1 MDVLT
6 KAQRSYCMSRI
17 RGKDTKP
24 EITVRKII
32 YSLGYRYR
40 LHKRSLPGYP
50 DIVLTKQKKII
61 FVNGCWW
68 HRHDC
73 KLGRRSPKSRLKY
86 WLPKLRANK
95 DRYSRNVKELRNQG
109 WRVLTLWECQI
120 YKQEKVTS
128 RIIEFLEGN
137 NNRTNLC

>member
-6 KAQRSYCMSRI
+6 KKQRSYCMSRI

-24 EITVRKII
+24 EIAVRKII

-40 LHKRSLPGYP
+40 LYKRNLPGYP

-68 HRHDC
+68 HRHNC

-95 DRYSRNVKELRNQG
+95 DRYRRNLKKLRNQG
-109 WRVLTLWECQI
+109 WKVLTVWECQ
-120 YKQEKVTS
+120 T
-128 RIIEFLEGN
+128 RN
-137 NNRTNLC
+137 PTNLLAKLKQFLTS